1 MVSDDDF
8 APEDLDDNLDDEEM
22 DFEEDDFEDEE
33 EQATAAGPKTPKARP
48 NVYTAL
54 LIVSALFYIIALVA
68 TFGELTLYC
77 TELPW
82 QQ

>member
-8 APEDLDDNLDDEEM
+8 APEDLDENLDDEEM

-33 EQATAAGPKTPKARP
+33 EEAARGPKTPKARP